1 MDLLQY
7 RYSAHLQHVDRQE
20 FWMEFDA
27 LFPPL
32 LSHGGKSS
40 PLCWTFRE
48 FEPYLLVTSLSL
60 TLPQLQIAEH
70 YLFDGHDQETW
81 SYYGPLNILAY
92 NVSFHPFSFPLE
104 LVLTHLLVGWIPQR
118 TPRFP
123 ICTLDSI
130 TRTSKTRFRFL
141 RSFTSTL

>member
-1 MDLLQY
+1 
-7 RYSAHLQHVDRQE
+7 
-20 FWMEFDA
+20 MEFDA
-27 LFPPL
+27 LFPTI

-60 TLPQLQIAEH
+60 TLPLIQIAEH

-92 NVSFHPFSFPLE
+92 NVSFHPISFL
-104 LVLTHLLVGWIPQR
+104 
-118 TPRFP
+118 
-123 ICTLDSI
+123 
-130 TRTSKTRFRFL
+130 
-141 RSFTSTL
+141 STLF